1 MEKHDLHHDFPQYN
15 EVITELKTSNKH
27 FRKLYDEYNDIT
39 KDIHNI
45 ETNEK
50 FTDDELNALRTKRV
64 HLKDELFKMIS
75 SVSV

>member
-45 ETNEK
+45 EINEK

>member
-50 FTDDELNALRTKRV
+50 FTDDE
-64 HLKDELFKMIS
+64 
-75 SVSV
+75 

>member
-1 MEKHDLHHDFPQYN
+1 MEKHDLHHDFPQYS

-39 KDIHNI
+39 KDIHSI
-45 ETNEK
+45 EINEK

>member
-1 MEKHDLHHDFPQYN
+1 MEKHDLHHDFPQYS

-45 ETNEK
+45 EINEK